1 MPGLIS
7 YILLGL
13 LISVPGSLRA
23 TVLAENQQSGRGA
36 IIEAAI
42 DGGRLVQASEM
53 LNQIRKRPLDFELAE
68 LEILEAE
75 LALALRDDP
84 RAIKLF
90 AKYLRRPEYLCRAKE
105 GSGIA
110 IARSGGWEAAI
121 GLLADVTIKCP
132 DRWKAWN
139 MMGITLAHFGKY
151 QASRYAFD
159 NALARSDNSPV
170 VLNNLG
176 YSLLA
181 RQKYAEAVDIFEMVV
196 VQQPENERF
205 QNNLDIARAAMGE
218 APRRKTEESQSRWVE
233 RLTNS
238 GYAAL
243 LAGHKQ
249 AGTALLSNAVIGSSS
264 MASKAAA
271 NLGWKV
277 ARGTKP

>member
-1 MPGLIS
+1 MRGLIS
-7 YILLGL
+7 CILLGL
-13 LISVPGSLRA
+13 LVLMPGSPRA
-23 TVLAENQQSGRGA
+23 AIRAQTEPTGQGA

-53 LNQIRKRPLDFELAE
+53 LAEMRKRPLDVDHAE
-68 LEILEAE
+68 LDILEAE
-75 LALALRDDP
+75 LALARKDDP
-84 RAIKLF
+84 RAIELF
-90 AKYLRRPEYLCRAKE
+90 AKYLHRPEHLCRAKE
-105 GSGIA
+105 GSGTA
-110 IARSGGWEAAI
+110 LARSSDWETAI

-132 DRWKAWN
+132 ERWKAWN

-151 QASRYAFD
+151 RASKYAFD
-159 NALARSDNSPV
+159 KALSRSENSPV

-176 YSLLA
+176 YSLLV
-181 RQKYAEAVDIFEMVV
+181 RQEYAEAAKIFEMAIA
-196 VQQPENERF
+196 QRPENERF

-218 APRRKTEESQSRWVE
+218 APMKMARESRSRWIE

-243 LAGHKQ
+243 LTGHKK
-249 AGTALLSNAVIGSSS
+249 AGTALLSQAVIGSSS

-277 ARGTKP
+277 AHVTEP

>member
-1 MPGLIS
+1 MRGLIS
-7 YILLGL
+7 YFVLGL
-13 LISVPGSLRA
+13 VMLIPGSLRA
-23 TVLAENQQSGRGA
+23 TVLAERDQSGRGA

-42 DGGRLVQASEM
+42 DGGRLIQASEM
-53 LNQIRKRPLDFELAE
+53 LHQMRKHSLDSERAE
-68 LEILEAE
+68 LKILEAE
-75 LALALRDDP
+75 LAIAKKDD
-84 RAIKLF
+84 RHAIKLF
-90 AKYLRRPEYLCRAKE
+90 ARYLQSPEYLCRAKE

-110 IARSGGWEAAI
+110 IARSGDWDIAI

-139 MMGITLAHFGKY
+139 MMGIALAHFGKY

-159 NALARSDNSPV
+159 KALSLSDTSPV

-181 RQKYAEAVDIFEMVV
+181 RQNYVEAVGIFEMAVI
-196 VQQPENERF
+196 QQPENKRF

-218 APRRKTEESQSRWVE
+218 APRRATKESQSRWVE

-271 NLGWKV
+271 NLSWT
-277 ARGTKP
+277 ATHGTKP

>member
-1 MPGLIS
+1 MGGLIS

-13 LISVPGSLRA
+13 LISIPGSLRA
-23 TVLAENQQSGRGA
+23 AVIAENEPSGQGA

-53 LNQIRKRPLDFELAE
+53 LAEMRKRSRDLDQAE
-68 LEILEAE
+68 LEVLQGE
-75 LALALRDDP
+75 LAIAQRDDL
-84 RAIKLF
+84 RATELF
-90 AKYLRRPEYLCRAKE
+90 AKHLERPEFLCRAKE

-110 IARSGGWEAAI
+110 LARSGKWNAAI
-121 GLLADVTIKCP
+121 GFLADVTIKCP

-159 NALARSDNSPV
+159 NALARSDNAPA

-176 YSLLA
+176 YSLMVS
-181 RQKYAEAVDIFEMVV
+181 RNFEEAADIFEMAV
-196 VQQPENERF
+196 VQQPGNARF

-218 APRRKTEESQSRWVE
+218 APEKTAEENQSRWVE

-243 LAGHKQ
+243 LTGHNKV
-249 AGTALLSNAVIGSSS
+249 GTALLSNAVIGSSS
-264 MASKAAA
+264 MASQAAA
-271 NLGWKV
+271 NLAWKE
-277 ARGTKP
+277 ARVTAP

>member
-1 MPGLIS
+1 MRGLIP
-7 YILLGL
+7 YILLGA
-13 LISVPGSLRA
+13 LISIPGSLRA
-23 TVLAENQQSGRGA
+23 TVLAEHQQSGRGA
-36 IIEAAI
+36 IVEAAI

-53 LNQIRKRPLDFELAE
+53 LNEMRKRPLDFEIAE

-75 LALALRDDP
+75 LAIARKDDT
-84 RAIKLF
+84 RATTLF
-90 AKYLRRPEYLCRAKE
+90 AKHLQRPEYLCRAKE

-110 IARSGGWEAAI
+110 LARSGDWEAAI

-159 NALARSDNSPV
+159 NALSQSGNSSA

-176 YSLLA
+176 YSLMA
-181 RQKYAEAVDIFEMVV
+181 RQEYAEAANILEMAV

-205 QNNLDIARAAMGE
+205 QNNLDIAQAAMGE
-218 APRRKTEESQSRWVE
+218 APSRAAKESQSRWVE

-249 AGTALLSNAVIGSSS
+249 AGTALLSNAVIGSSA

-271 NLGWKV
+271 NLGWQM
-277 ARGTKP
+277 AHGTQP